1 MSPQDLIQ
9 QYVST
14 GLAIPTHQF
23 RQLNPNQLKTYLRQ
37 RLIAHFANSDEW
49 ITEDE
54 LIILPPDQLAR
65 LIDKSEP
72 EQLANYLTMSRNTH
86 KDENAKTLG
95 SAAFNKFDASIIRA
109 LYSYNEYMPNTV
121 TNWILEYKQNPT
133 PRIIELMFK
142 NAMNYRG
149 ENKMVD
155 IIKRIIHLKLNSDE
169 KTYLLF
175 LSLLHYRSP
184 FTVKI
189 LFGNEPFQNID
200 QVHFEELLEHYSRY
214 GDFDGMVE
222 LIDSFKSNE
231 NVGLDKISDDTYII
245 AVSQVRNS
253 LTDTIKMIEL
263 LGKERL
269 LTIKNRHLYHIIF
282 EFRPLEKRDKLINYL
297 GAEIMARLSKDQK
310 NSLTYDK

>member
-9 QYVST
+9 QYAST
-14 GLAIPTHQF
+14 GLGIPTHQF

-37 RLIAHFANSDEW
+37 RLIAHFANSDDW

-109 LYSYNEYMPNTV
+109 LYSYNDYIPNTV

-142 NAMNYRG
+142 NAMNYGG

-155 IIKRIIHLKLNSDE
+155 IIKKILHLKLDTDE

-184 FTVKI
+184 LTVKI
-189 LFGNEPFQNID
+189 LFGNEPFQNIK
-200 QVHFEELLEHYSRY
+200 QVHFEELLEHYSRI
-214 GDFDGMVE
+214 GDFNGMVD

-231 NVGLDKISDDTYII
+231 NVGLDKISDDTYVIM
-245 AVSQVRNS
+245 VSQVRNS
-253 LTDTIKMIEL
+253 LPDTIKMIEL

-269 LTIKNRHLYHIIF
+269 LTIKNRHLYDIIF
-282 EFRPLEKRDKLINYL
+282 HFRPLEKRDKLINYL
-297 GAEIMARLSKDQK
+297 GAEIMARMSEYQK